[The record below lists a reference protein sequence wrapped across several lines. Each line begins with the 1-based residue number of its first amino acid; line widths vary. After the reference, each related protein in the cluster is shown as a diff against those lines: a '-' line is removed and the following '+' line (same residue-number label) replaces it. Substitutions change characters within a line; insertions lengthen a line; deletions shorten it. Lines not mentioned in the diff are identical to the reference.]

1 MLGHWVWISRLFF
14 FAYLMVPELS
24 SSKAVFPHPILSRMQ
39 HESGTWDKLAT
50 NPRSEEPPKAK
61 RRKKKSNKNTRT
73 DVKMVKVTLE
83 NGQEKSHKVKL
94 IHSTLRIASEA
105 SYVYILSGQ
114 KFIKST
120 KNSQFWKPMFL
131 VSIQWLKIPMDELI
145 LIWTYG
151 YLILYWKQCYH
162 TGQF

>member
-1 MLGHWVWISRLFF
+1 MLGHWVWISILF

-61 RRKKKSNKNTRT
+61 RRKKGNKNTRT

-94 IHSTLRIASEA
+94 IHSTLRAKWA
-105 SYVYILSGQ
+105 TFTKVY
-114 KFIKST
+114 
-120 KNSQFWKPMFL
+120 
-131 VSIQWLKIPMDELI
+131 
-145 LIWTYG
+145 
-151 YLILYWKQCYH
+151 
-162 TGQF
+162 